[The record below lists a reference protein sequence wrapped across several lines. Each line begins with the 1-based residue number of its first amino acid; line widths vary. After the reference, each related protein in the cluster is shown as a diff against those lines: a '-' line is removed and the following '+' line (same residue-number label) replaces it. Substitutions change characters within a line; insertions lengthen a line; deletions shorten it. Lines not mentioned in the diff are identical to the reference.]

1 MISEKAELVTTGN
14 IAKDLNISDG
24 KIKKIIKELGIKP
37 VTKKGVCNYYS
48 LDALKQIKAAL
59 K

>member
-1 MISEKAELVTTGN
+1 MKSEKAELATTGN
-14 IAKDLNISDG
+14 IAKDLKVSDG

-48 LDALKQIKAAL
+48 PDALKQIKAAL